1 MNVMESFQNKVILSV
16 QIHKLLF
23 IFTGSSKV
31 KGPPKTIDTG
41 GGFFLEEEEEEEKN
55 RHQTEKIVH
64 PPGNLL
70 YFNKYLNKQ
79 DIGHFGQKEPYVL
92 ILGSALVK

>member
-1 MNVMESFQNKVILSV
+1 MLWSRFKIKSFYLYRYTNCY
-16 QIHKLLF
+16 F

-31 KGPPKTIDTG
+31 KAPPKTIDTG
-41 GGFFLEEEEEEEKN
+41 GGFFLEEEEEEKN

-70 YFNKYLNKQ
+70 YFNKCLNKQ
-79 DIGHFGQKEPYVL
+79 DIGHFDQKEPYVL
-92 ILGSALVK
+92 VLGSALVK